1 MKKRILAYLLF
12 IDNKIAEYKKE
23 PPKSVEEI
31 DTEISR
37 HLIQISMFQHE
48 RLIHLIVTVLFTIIT
63 IFTILYNII
72 CQNETVFILIIAL
85 FVLLLPY
92 IKHYYLLENGV
103 QKMYMQYDEMLA
115 IKDNIKENMKDK

>member
-1 MKKRILAYLLF
+1 MKRRILAYLIF

-48 RLIHLIVTVLFTIIT
+48 RLIHLIVTVLFAIIT

-72 CQNETVFILIIAL
+72 CQNQTVFILIIAL

-103 QKMYMQYDEMLA
+103 QKMYLQYDEMLA
-115 IKDNIKENMKDK
+115 IKDSMKKTNK

>member
-1 MKKRILAYLLF
+1 MKKRILAYLIF

-115 IKDNIKENMKDK
+115 IKDNMKDK